1 VTRERGLCK
10 DRVHASKVHTHKEFF
25 RGRGELRGELL
36 SGIGVRWEDGPDGVD
51 DHSVCG
57 EVALIHGEW
66 T

>member
-1 VTRERGLCK
+1 MTRERELCK

-25 RGRGELRGELL
+25 RGREESKGALL
-36 SGIGVRWEDGPDGVD
+36 SGIGVRWEDGVDG
-51 DHSVCG
+51 HSVCG